1 MILDFCDLRF
11 QAPEIGHH
19 QKKGGQ
25 VHSYLLLEAQL
36 SNFLSSFGGGGS
48 GRKGAG
54 LSHQGHQ
61 ELDMRLW
68 GRDRLGEPVTNVLR
82 WVR

>member
-11 QAPEIGHH
+11 QATEIGHH

-36 SNFLSSFGGGGS
+36 SNFY
-48 GRKGAG
+48 RA
-54 LSHQGHQ
+54 
-61 ELDMRLW
+61 
-68 GRDRLGEPVTNVLR
+68 LGEAGQAGKELGSPIRVTRN
-82 WVR
+82 WT